1 MTRAHLAV
9 TVAYAAPGV
18 EMLVEVLLSA
28 PATVADAVAESGIVA
43 RWALDAAQLEF
54 AVFGQRV
61 DGATPVAEGERVEL
75 TRPLVADPKQLRRLR
90 AGKND

>member
-1 MTRAHLAV
+1 MTRAYLAV

-18 EMLVEVLLSA
+18 ETLVEVQLPA

-43 RWALDAAQLEF
+43 QWALDAAQLEF

-61 DGATPVAEGERVEL
+61 DGAAPVADGDRVEL

-90 AGKND
+90 AGKSD